1 MATRKRVS
9 APVTLK
15 SFNPRTGEVR
25 AEIPAVAPGEVRDY
39 VEQARKVAPEWAA
52 IAPEGRARYMREVR
66 YRIYDMLD
74 EIVEVVSEE
83 TGKPKAEALAHEV
96 VPAMFTSAYIESL
109 APKALRKQRVG
120 RFVGG
125 LLGTKSWIEY
135 RPFGVVGCI
144 TPWNFPI
151 QNSFLAFVCPLLAGN
166 VVVVKPS
173 EVTPACGELI
183 RKILEPLPS
192 GVATVI
198 QGGGDV
204 GAALVDAPVDKI
216 SFIGSPKTGRLI
228 CEAAAKHLTPV
239 VMELGGKDAAV
250 VLDDADLDVA
260 TSGVLWGA
268 FANAGQICASIER
281 AYVLDSVADEFE
293 QGILRKLESVEQGEA
308 MGPLTFKPQ
317 LDIVSK
323 QIKEATEQGARVLA
337 GGVGVGKK
345 NANGTLWFAPTVVTD
360 VNPEMSV
367 LKDESFGPILSIVRV
382 RDEEE
387 AIRRANEDGTN
398 LAASVWTTNAERR
411 DRVTSR
417 LVAGNI
423 STNMHVEGAAA
434 PWGTWGGVGES
445 GFGRV
450 NGEPGLRE
458 FTNPVHVS
466 QPVLPLKRNYW
477 YPYDEASTAL
487 MSATAR
493 VLGSRDIPS
502 KVGAAKEVLASF
514 LKAAKTR
521 L

>member
-1 MATRKRVS
+1 MATRKKTS

-15 SFNPRTGEVR
+15 SFNPRTGQVR
-25 AEIPAVAPGEVRDY
+25 EEIPAVAPGEVRDY

-52 IAPEGRARYMREVR
+52 ISPQGRARHMREVR
-66 YRIYDMLD
+66 YRMYDMLD

-83 TGKPKAEALAHEV
+83 TGKPRAEALAHEV

-109 APKALRKQRVG
+109 APKALRTQRVG
-120 RFVGG
+120 RFIGALAG
-125 LLGTKSWIEY
+125 AKSWIEY

-166 VVVVKPS
+166 VVVIKPS

-250 VLDDADLDVA
+250 VCEDADLDLT

-281 AYVLDSVADEFE
+281 AYVVDSVADEFE
-293 QGILRKLESVEQGEA
+293 QGLLRKLETIEQGEV

-323 QIKEATEQGARVLA
+323 QIEEAVASGARVLA
-337 GGVGVGKK
+337 GGTGAGRQ
-345 NANGTLWFAPTVVTD
+345 NEDGTLWFAPTVITD
-360 VNPEMSV
+360 VDTDMSV
-367 LKDESFGPILSIVRV
+367 LRDESFGPILSIVRV
-382 RDEEE
+382 RDEDE
-387 AIRRANEDGTN
+387 AVRRANEDGTN
-398 LAASVWTTNAERR
+398 LAASVWTTSSERR
-411 DRVTSR
+411 DRVTKQ
-417 LVAGNI
+417 LIAGNI
-423 STNMHVEGAAA
+423 SANMHVEGAAA

-466 QPVLPLKRNYW
+466 HPVMPLKRNYW
-477 YPYDEASTAL
+477 YPYDEASSSMFAAVT
-487 MSATAR
+487 R
-493 VLGSRDIPS
+493 ILGSRSLGD
-502 KVGAAKEVLASF
+502 KVAGVKEVTVAF

>member
-1 MATRKRVS
+1 MATRRRTTS
-9 APVTLK
+9 PRTLK

-25 AEIPAVAPGEVRDY
+25 EKIQAVAPAEVRDY

-52 IAPEGRARYMREVR
+52 ISPQGRARHMREVR

-83 TGKPKAEALAHEV
+83 TGKPRAEALAHEV

-109 APKALRKQRVG
+109 APKALRTQRVG
-120 RFVGG
+120 RFIGG
-125 LLGTKSWIEY
+125 LLGSKSWIEY

-166 VVVVKPS
+166 VVVIKPS

-183 RKILEPLPS
+183 RKILDPLPS

-228 CEAAAKHLTPV
+228 CTAAAKHLTPV

-250 VLDDADLDVA
+250 VCDDADIDLT

-281 AYVLDSVADEFE
+281 AYVVESVADEFE
-293 QGILRKLESVEQGEA
+293 QGLLRKLETIEQGEV

-317 LDIVSK
+317 LEIVSK
-323 QIKEATEQGARVLA
+323 QIEDAVESGARVLA
-337 GGVGVGKK
+337 GGSGAGRQ
-345 NANGTLWFAPTVVTD
+345 NADGSLWFAPTVITD
-360 VNPEMSV
+360 VNTEMSV
-367 LKDESFGPILSIVRV
+367 LRDESFGPILSIVRV

-387 AIRRANEDGTN
+387 AVRRANEDGTN
-398 LAASVWTTNAERR
+398 LAASVWTTSAERR
-411 DRVTSR
+411 DRVTSQ
-417 LVAGNI
+417 LIAGNI

-458 FTNPVHVS
+458 FTTPVHVS
-466 QPVLPLKRNYW
+466 HPVLPMKRNYW
-477 YPYDEASTAL
+477 YPYDDASTSL
-487 MSATAR
+487 MSETAR
-493 VLGSRDIPS
+493 FLGSRDIPT
-502 KVGAAKEVLASF
+502 KVRAARSVLGAF
-514 LKAAKTR
+514 LRAAKTR